1 MTLEEILENFKQ
13 QKAELSKTIKEGTE
27 QLEILKERLIRVSGA
42 VEGIQLAIENVD
54 KTSPEE
60 ENVDKIL
67 PEFIEENVD
76 KTSPEEENERGETE
90 ILSE

>member
-1 MTLEEILENFKQ
+1 MTLEELLENFKKQ
-13 QKAELSKTIKEGTE
+13 QAELTKTIKEGTE

-54 KTSPEE
+54 KPS
-60 ENVDKIL
+60 
-67 PEFIEENVD
+67 
-76 KTSPEEENERGETE
+76 SEEENERRETE

>member
-1 MTLEEILENFKQ
+1 MTLEELLENFKKQ
-13 QKAELSKTIKEGTE
+13 QAELSKTIKEGTE

-60 ENVDKIL
+60 EN
-67 PEFIEENVD
+67 
-76 KTSPEEENERGETE
+76 ERGETE

>member
-1 MTLEEILENFKQ
+1 MTLEELLENFKQ
-13 QKAELSKTIKEGTE
+13 QQAELSKTIKEGTE

-60 ENVDKIL
+60 EN
-67 PEFIEENVD
+67 
-76 KTSPEEENERGETE
+76 ERGETE

>member
-1 MTLEEILENFKQ
+1 MTLEELLENFKKQ
-13 QKAELSKTIKEGTE
+13 QAELCKTIKEGTE

-54 KTSPEE
+54 KPLPEE
-60 ENVDKIL
+60 K
-67 PEFIEENVD
+67 
-76 KTSPEEENERGETE
+76 NERGETK

>member
-1 MTLEEILENFKQ
+1 MTLEELLENFKKQ
-13 QKAELSKTIKEGTE
+13 QAELSKTIKEGTE

-42 VEGIQLAIENVD
+42 VEGIQLAID
-54 KTSPEE
+54 
-60 ENVDKIL
+60 
-67 PEFIEENVD
+67 NVD

>member
-13 QKAELSKTIKEGTE
+13 QQAELSKTIKGGTE

-42 VEGIQLAIENVD
+42 VEGIQLAID
-54 KTSPEE
+54 
-60 ENVDKIL
+60 
-67 PEFIEENVD
+67 NVD